1 VTASPTPPG
10 TLVLAGTP
18 IGDTADASPA
28 LGRALM
34 DADIVAAEDTR
45 RFRDLCRRLGIA
57 PTARV
62 VSYFDGNEVARVG
75 VLLDALRAGETVVV
89 VTDAGMPGVSDPGF
103 RIVQAAVAE
112 GFRVTA
118 VPGPSAVLTALALSG
133 LPPDRCCFEGF
144 AGRRAADRRRRLT
157 ALAREE
163 RTMVF
168 FEAPHRLADF
178 LADAATAFGA
188 DRPAAVCRELTKTYE
203 EVVRGPLADL
213 ADWAAGE
220 VRGEVTVVVAGAP
233 GPVLTEAD
241 AVASVLA
248 RVDAGERL
256 SAAVAGVAAA
266 SGVARGTLYDAAL
279 AARKERTPS

>member
-1 VTASPTPPG
+1 
-10 TLVLAGTP
+10 VLAGTP
-18 IGDTADASPA
+18 IGDTADAGPA

-34 DADIVAAEDTR
+34 DADLVAAEDTR

-133 LPPDRCCFEGF
+133 LPTDRFCFEGF
-144 AGRRAADRRRRLT
+144 TGRRAADRRRRLT

-241 AVASVLA
+241 AVASVLE
-248 RVDAGERL
+248 RVEAGERL
-256 SAAVAGVAAA
+256 SAAVAAVAAA